1 MAGMSN
7 QTRHALKVIRTYLAG
22 MNEAVQY
29 CLEFMA
35 DQVTQTSSGVL
46 GGIQAGSVPANN
58 VVTDPTGAVFVQNST
73 ATGSLIH
80 PLSLNLATGQ
90 LTATWTVPG
99 STVNVSGHVR
109 CVETL
114 AAPPNDRFLFVIG
127 HPGPG
132 FYVVTTTN
140 I

>member
-35 DQVTQTSSGVL
+35 DQVTETSSGVL
-46 GGIQAGSVPANN
+46 GGIQAGSVPASN
-58 VVTDPTGAVFVQNST
+58 VVTDPTGNVFAQNST
-73 ATGSLIH
+73 ATGSLVH
-80 PLSLNLATGQ
+80 PLSLNLTTGQ
-90 LTATWTVPG
+90 LTAAWTVPG

-114 AAPPNDRFLFVIG
+114 AAPPADRFLFVIG
-127 HPGPG
+127 HPGSG
-132 FYVVTTTN
+132 FYVLTTTN